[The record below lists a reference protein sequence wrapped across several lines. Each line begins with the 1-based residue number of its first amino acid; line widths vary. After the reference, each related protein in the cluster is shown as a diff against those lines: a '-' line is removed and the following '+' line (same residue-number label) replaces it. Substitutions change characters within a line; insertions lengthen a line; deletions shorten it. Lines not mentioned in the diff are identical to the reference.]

1 MFLWML
7 IFIGL
12 ISGLLLCN
20 EMMDYYDFEIL
31 GILGMI
37 LIGVTMFI
45 LIIALPVEYTT
56 NLSNIQN
63 FKAVRE
69 TVESQRLN
77 ELSDYER
84 VGLTENIIEANQWLR
99 KKRFWNQYKLINP
112 LIPEE
117 VDELEF
123 IK

>member
-1 MFLWML
+1 MFLWIL

-12 ISGLLLCN
+12 VIGLILCIGLT
-20 EMMDYYDFEIL
+20 DSYPFEFV
-31 GILGMI
+31 GILGSI
-37 LIGVTMFI
+37 IIGVTIFI
-45 LIIALPVEYTT
+45 LIISLPVEYTT

-63 FKAVRE
+63 FKAIRE

>member
-1 MFLWML
+1 MFLWIL

-31 GILGMI
+31 GISGMI

-63 FKAVRE
+63 FKAIRE

-84 VGLTENIIEANQWLR
+84 VGLTKNIIEANQWLR
-99 KKRFWNQYKLINP
+99 TKRFWNQYKLINP

-117 VDELEF
+117 VDKLEF